1 MKRVRVFA
9 MLLLTSF
16 VLFGCGKG
24 QETVADNPVD
34 VEEKETN
41 NKEETSDKP
50 SAVTVKKERGKKD
63 GMVESYLTGEYV
75 SEEIGNR
82 RPIAIMVNNIQV
94 ACPQSGIS
102 RYGVMYEAPVEGAL
116 TRLMPVIE
124 DYDGLDRIGSVRSSR
139 DYFIYYMLE
148 FNAIYCHYGQ
158 AVYAEALLAEDFVN
172 NLNGLE
178 GVGATVYYRSVEKP
192 KPHNVF
198 ASTEGILKGVEQKGY
213 SLEYDK
219 DYNGHYNFI
228 EEGKEVELQNGYDAK
243 VVKPGYLINK
253 PWFEYNEKDGL
264 YYRYQYG
271 EKHMDDLNNEQLTA
285 KNIILQYTAWCN
297 YDDHGYLSLNAVGGG
312 QGVYITNGKAI
323 DITWGKPSEYA
334 PAQYF
339 DKDGKEIEINR
350 GQTWVCVIQD
360 TYAKNVVISAK

>member
-9 MLLLTSF
+9 MLLMTSLL
-16 VLFGCGKG
+16 LFGCGKEK
-24 QETVADNPVD
+24 ETVADNSAVM
-34 VEEKETN
+34 EKEGTTD
-41 NKEETSDKP
+41 KEGTGDQ
-50 SAVTVKKERGKKD
+50 ADGTVKKERGQKD

-75 SEEIGNR
+75 SEKIANR
-82 RPIAIMVNNIQV
+82 RPIAIMVNNIQA

-116 TRLMPVIE
+116 TRLMPIIE
-124 DYDGLDRIGSVRSSR
+124 DYDGLERIGSVRSCR

-158 AVYAEALLAEDFVN
+158 AVYAEELLAEDFVK

-178 GVGATVYYRSVEKP
+178 GVGATVYYRSVEKA

-198 ASTEGILKGVEQKGY
+198 ASTDGILKGIEQKGY
-213 SLEYDK
+213 SLEYDN

-228 EEGKEVELQNGYDAK
+228 EDGKEVKLEKGYNAK

-253 PWFEYNEKDGL
+253 PWFEYNENDGL

-271 EKHMDDLNNEQLTA
+271 EKHIDDLNNEQLTA

-334 PAQYF
+334 AARYF
-339 DKDGKEIEINR
+339 DTDGNEIEFNR
-350 GQTWVCVIQD
+350 GKTWVCVIQD